1 MQCSWRNLTCSSSH
15 NLPLLSQSGVDQ
27 VIVEQMEATSPVPPA
42 KLTLDMQILGL
53 DTSKGLLLA
62 YDGKQAS
69 VYEVKH
75 CIGN

>member
-1 MQCSWRNLTCSSSH
+1 
-15 NLPLLSQSGVDQ
+15 
-27 VIVEQMEATSPVPPA
+27 MEATSPVPPA